1 MTFIITYLLAGFIL
15 VLIVDYSATK
25 TNPENLLT
33 DREKF
38 FMALIWPISLILF
51 IYYIIKG

>member
-15 VLIVDYSATK
+15 VLIVDYSAIK
-25 TNPENLLT
+25 TNPENLLA